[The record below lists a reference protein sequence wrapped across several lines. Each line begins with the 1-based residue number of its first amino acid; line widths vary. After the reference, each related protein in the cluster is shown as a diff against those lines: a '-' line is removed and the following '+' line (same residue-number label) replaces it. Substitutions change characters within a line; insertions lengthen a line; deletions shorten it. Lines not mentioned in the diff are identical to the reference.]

1 MTPTL
6 DLSMFQACTSALV
19 NLGFAWM
26 VGVLAA
32 RHWLD
37 SAQTKTGRRLEAALT
52 QSMTA
57 AIVVC
62 FIAMA
67 LSLWQ
72 AAAAMADVRLMAAG
86 PTLLLAFAAT
96 EYGNSGVAALG
107 LLLVLALWHG
117 VLHCRRRSGVYSAIA
132 ALLLLLIAAA
142 RVRLGH
148 AFEHGALSLAAAVE
162 LTHLLAM
169 ALWVGS
175 VFVAAWVTL
184 PRARSGESN
193 WPDSRYLHAL
203 SQWATVALAGVL
215 ASGAYNAYRVLNAPA
230 ELLQTQYGWVLT
242 AKLCFVALAVAL
254 GGWNRFVG
262 FPAALANQPSD
273 GDRAGITPVLTVL
286 RVESI
291 ALLLVLLAAAVLTGN
306 APPSTT

>member
-1 MTPTL
+1 
-6 DLSMFQACTSALV
+6 
-19 NLGFAWM
+19 
-26 VGVLAA
+26 
-32 RHWLD
+32 
-37 SAQTKTGRRLEAALT
+37 
-52 QSMTA
+52 
-57 AIVVC
+57 
-62 FIAMA
+62 
-67 LSLWQ
+67 
-72 AAAAMADVRLMAAG
+72 VRLMEAG

-96 EYGNSGVAALG
+96 AYGHSGSAALG

-117 VLHCRRRSGVYSAIA
+117 VMHWRRRSGVYSAIA

-148 AFEHGALSLAAAVE
+148 AYEHGALSLAAAVE

-184 PRARSGESN
+184 PHFHTGASN
-193 WPDSRYLHAL
+193 RIDGRYLHAL

-215 ASGAYNAYRVLNAPA
+215 LSGLYNAYRVLNAPA

-262 FPAALANQPSD
+262 FPAVLANQRSD
-273 GDRAGITPVLTVL
+273 GNRAGITPILAVL

-291 ALLLVLLAAAVLTGN
+291 ALLIVLLAAAVLTGN